1 MSSANVLDS
10 VLEIQRQRA
19 EAAEKSFRDLVA
31 TLASNP
37 KRPPSPESID
47 AVLIASRRSVDDL
60 ANAVRLVQRRESLRA
75 EIRDI
80 DARQDDRAGLVAK
93 IEAANAE
100 LQAAQDRHRDAV
112 FPLQNEI
119 DAINELHHR
128 RAAAER
134 ELRAMIDDDTAD
146 AIAGLERAIQA
157 AANRSDHQKRL
168 LADLRSR
175 LLSADEGVREL
186 AAGQIQ
192 RAEESLAEMMR
203 ESGDLVRRQ
212 SDLLRDAVLG

>member
-1 MSSANVLDS
+1 MSTNVLDS

-19 EAAEKSFRDLVA
+19 EAAEQSFRDLVQL
-31 TLASNP
+31 LASDP
-37 KRPPSPESID
+37 KRPPSAESID
-47 AVLIASRRSVDDL
+47 KVLIGSRRSVDDL

-75 EIRDI
+75 EIRSI
-80 DARQDDRAGLVAK
+80 DARQDDRAGLLVK

-100 LQAAQDRHRDAV
+100 LQAATERHRDAV
-112 FPLQNEI
+112 FPLQREVDLI
-119 DAINELHHR
+119 DQLHHR

-134 ELRAMIDDDTAD
+134 ELRALIDGDTAE

-157 AANRSDHQKRL
+157 AANRSDDQKRL
-168 LADLRSR
+168 LRDLQSR